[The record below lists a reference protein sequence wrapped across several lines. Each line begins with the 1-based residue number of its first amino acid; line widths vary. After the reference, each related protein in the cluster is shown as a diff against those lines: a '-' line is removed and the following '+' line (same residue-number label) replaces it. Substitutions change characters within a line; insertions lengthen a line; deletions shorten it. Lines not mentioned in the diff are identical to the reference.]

1 MKRILILAIA
11 ACFATN
17 SAFAAITTTG
27 TVILSSQLVGTVDY
41 SISGFG
47 RVTIDAFAG
56 SKVGDAA
63 FVTSYSA
70 KLDLSSAAPGSLVS
84 SSHSP
89 TGSFWGSAFSPA
101 VSYSTPVITWSGD
114 STVTSTQIPDDTSTN
129 RTSGLIK
136 LGTATFDVARQATDQ
151 NYTINFL
158 TGAGGSSFIGTNGA
172 VPTTQS
178 NITANSLTFTITG
191 SGGGG
196 SGGGG
201 GGGAGGGAA
210 VPEPGSVLAI
220 SAVLGGLGIR
230 ALRRRRQAQ
239 VA

>member
-1 MKRILILAIA
+1 MKRALIFAIA
-11 ACFATN
+11 ACFAAN

-27 TVILSSQLVGTVDY
+27 TVILSSQLVGVDY

-56 SKVGDAA
+56 SKVGDPA
-63 FVTSYSA
+63 VVSQYSA
-70 KLDLSSAAPGSLVS
+70 KLDLSSAAPGSLFS

-89 TGSFWGSAFSPA
+89 AGSFWGSSFSPS
-101 VSYSTPVITWSGD
+101 VSYSTPVITWAGD
-114 STVTSTQIPDDTSTN
+114 SGVDAVTIHDDTLPN
-129 RTSGLIK
+129 RASGLVK

-151 NYTINFL
+151 NYTINFV
-158 TGAGGSSFIGTNGA
+158 TGAGGSFFRGFSGGA
-172 VPTTQS
+172 ATTQS
-178 NITANSLTFTITG
+178 NITANSLNFTITG
-191 SGGGG
+191 SGSG
-196 SGGGG
+196 SGGG

-210 VPEPGSVLAI
+210 VPEPGSVLAF

-230 ALRRRRQAQ
+230 ALRRRRKAQ